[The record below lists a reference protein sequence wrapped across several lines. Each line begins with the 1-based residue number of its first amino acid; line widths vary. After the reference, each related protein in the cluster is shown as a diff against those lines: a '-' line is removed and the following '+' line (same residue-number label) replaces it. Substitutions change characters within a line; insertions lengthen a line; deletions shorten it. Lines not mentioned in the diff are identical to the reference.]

1 MHSVSFSKTGG
12 PEVLE
17 YKELKLKDPKS
28 GEVLI
33 KHSAIGLNFIDTYHR
48 SGLYPVPL
56 PSGIG
61 LEGAGV
67 IEKVGPDVSN
77 FKEGDKVAYAAAP
90 LGSYSSHRI
99 YPTKNLVKVPEG
111 IDLNIVACL
120 MTKGLTTFYLLHKTY
135 EVKKGQ
141 TILFHAAAGGVGQI
155 FCQWAKSLGCKVIGT
170 VGSDEKIELAKKYGC
185 DEVINYSKENFKDR
199 VMEITNN
206 EGLPVVYDGV
216 GKVTLENSLGCLKM
230 RGMMVSFGNASG
242 KLDPVD
248 VGKLIAPK
256 GLYLTRP
263 SIAHYTATR
272 EELDEASQMLFEMVK
287 SGKVKV
293 EIFKKYNDKRFKY
306 FLADKHTVLYE
317 ARNLAIKQTKGEFV
331 AFLDTDDIWFKEK
344 SIKIRNALTN
354 SNRNFSPCNVC
365 DVDGTLMG
373 KKNAQYFK

>member
-1 MHSVSFSKTGG
+1 MKAIQISKTGG

-17 YKELKLKDPKS
+17 LKEINLNNPKS

-67 IEKVGPDVSN
+67 IEKVGPDVLN

-99 YPTKNLVKVPEG
+99 YPTKSLIKIPDG
-111 IDLNIVACL
+111 IDLDIVACL

-155 FCQWAKSLGCKVIGT
+155 FCQWAKSLGCIVIGT
-170 VGSDEKIELAKKYGC
+170 VGSDEKIDLAKKYGC
-185 DEVINYSKENFKDR
+185 NEVINYTKEDFKNR
-199 VMEITNN
+199 VMEITKN

-230 RGMMVSFGNASG
+230 RGTMVSFGNASG

-263 SIAHYTATR
+263 SIAHYTSTR
-272 EELDEASQMLFEMVK
+272 KELDEAAEKLFQMVQSENIK
-287 SGKVKV
+287 I
-293 EIFKKYNDKRFKY
+293 EIYKKYN
-306 FLADKHTVLYE
+306 LTEVVE
-317 ARNLAIKQTKGEFV
+317 AHKDLESR
-331 AFLDTDDIWFKEK
+331 
-344 SIKIRNALTN
+344 KILGPAVII
-354 SNRNFSPCNVC
+354 P
-365 DVDGTLMG
+365 
-373 KKNAQYFK
+373 